1 MLAAKP
7 EQPSVTDADYVNSSS
22 RFPSVA
28 DYAKQETVVTTDYAK
43 QDVKPKYLP
52 SYDSPISRLVISVY
66 PETYSG
72 ISVRMETH
80 LMQVYH
86 DYMYCLQYFLG
97 YAYYHVQYF
106 LKCSLHIY

>member
-7 EQPSVTDADYVNSSS
+7 EQPSVTDADYVSSSS

-52 SYDSPISRLVISVY
+52 SYDSPISRLVIKFY
-66 PETYSG
+66 TETSRG
-72 ISVRMETH
+72 MMRVDSKCKDGDTCISRSYVLYTVSHHMLTITYNIFFH
-80 LMQVYH
+80 
-86 DYMYCLQYFLG
+86 
-97 YAYYHVQYF
+97 
-106 LKCSLHIY
+106 